1 MSQSYSKRI
10 EVVRQSGETGAQ
22 QQPKDIKPMSK
33 ILITLLKMIVQIIGS
48 QGARLAALEQEENRE
63 STDDADLLAEVG
75 NLVAQLESP
84 ASSAPSSDLM

>member
-1 MSQSYSKRI
+1 M
-10 EVVRQSGETGAQ
+10 
-22 QQPKDIKPMSK
+22 
-33 ILITLLKMIVQIIGS
+33 MIQIMGS
-48 QGARLAALEQEENRE
+48 QEARLIALEQEENRE

>member
-1 MSQSYSKRI
+1 
-10 EVVRQSGETGAQ
+10 
-22 QQPKDIKPMSK
+22 MSK